1 MQLLNNRF
9 LSGGV
14 FTMPI
19 YEYACTKCN
28 EVFSVFQSVNA
39 SEKDTRCPKCGSN
52 DVKKKISAF
61 SCCSIGGFG
70 GSGSS
75 SFGSSGGFG
84 GFGGG

>member
-9 LSGGV
+9 LSGG
-14 FTMPI
+14 FFIMPI

-52 DVKKKISAF
+52 DVKKKVSAF
-61 SCCSIGGFG
+61 SCCSIGG
-70 GSGSS
+70 GST